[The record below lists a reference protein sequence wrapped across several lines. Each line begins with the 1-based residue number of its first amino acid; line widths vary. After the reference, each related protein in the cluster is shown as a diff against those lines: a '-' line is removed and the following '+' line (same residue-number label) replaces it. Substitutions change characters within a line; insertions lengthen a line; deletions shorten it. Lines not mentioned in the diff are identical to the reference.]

1 MKLSKLTLASV
12 GILLGINSLASCTG
26 HNLKPS
32 ESSLTHDY
40 ADCTF
45 EGLASDEQEKAST
58 AVAVAKKAQRRT
70 NSSSKPE
77 QDSADC
83 ILPELE

>member
-12 GILLGINSLASCTG
+12 SILLGIHLASCTG
-26 HNLKPS
+26 QNVKTS
-32 ESSLTHDY
+32 QSSLSHEY

-58 AVAVAKKAQRRT
+58 ALAVAERAKRR
-70 NSSSKPE
+70 SSSNTEPE

-83 ILPELE
+83 ILPELD